1 MGTRGNDMKMEE
13 NDTEQ
18 CESIEITEPSV
29 KTGLVFNGIRALDVN
44 DNNSKQ
50 GDHVKVI
57 EVEGKTDVKDPIVPS
72 FKCPEPG
79 CAASY
84 AIKSSL
90 KQHLAT
96 VHREMLKKS
105 PSSVNS
111 ASPQPS
117 LKYCPIPEC
126 GATFE
131 DLQSLSKHMEMVHK
145 RFLCPEQDCNA
156 SFSRKDNKN
165 KHVAVAQR
173 NETH

>member
-1 MGTRGNDMKMEE
+1 MGTRENVMKMGE
-13 NDTEQ
+13 NETEQ
-18 CESIEITEPSV
+18 CENREIAEPSV

-84 AIKSSL
+84 AIKSGL

-96 VHREMLKKS
+96 VHKEMLKKS
-105 PSSVNS
+105 PSSVDAALLHPPLKNCPLPNS
-111 ASPQPS
+111 LPGLP
-117 LKYCPIPEC
+117 L
-126 GATFE
+126 F
-131 DLQSLSKHMEMVHK
+131 
-145 RFLCPEQDCNA
+145 
-156 SFSRKDNKN
+156 
-165 KHVAVAQR
+165 
-173 NETH
+173 